1 MIIQF
6 PQNNKSEEVPLAT
19 FKDFAFQIM
28 LDKIEIHKVLFALV
42 YYSNGGFTH
51 SEVYNMPIYL
61 RAFYIKQLEDAK
73 KEEAEAVKSASKKG
87 NTFKR

>member
-1 MIIQF
+1 
-6 PQNNKSEEVPLAT
+6 
-19 FKDFAFQIM
+19 
-28 LDKIEIHKVLFALV
+28 V

-87 NTFKR
+87 NTLKR

>member
-1 MIIQF
+1 MGSTF
-6 PQNNKSEEVPLAT
+6 FGLTSEH
-19 FKDFAFQIM
+19 
-28 LDKIEIHKVLFALV
+28 KIEIHKVLFALV

-73 KEEAEAVKSASKKG
+73 KEEAEAVKSATRKG
-87 NTFKR
+87 NTSKR